1 MRRGDLY
8 RVYKGS
14 GRDPKRHRVFVVVS
28 RQVVIESRHTTVICA
43 PIYTSGSGLS
53 TEVPVG
59 PDEGLKHP
67 SSIHCDE
74 LVSILKSRLTDYVGA
89 LRPTQLSQ
97 LDAALA
103 IAVGIG

>member
-14 GRDPKRHRVFVVVS
+14 SRDPKRHRVFAVVS
-28 RQVVIESRHTTVICA
+28 RQVVIESKYTTVICA
-43 PIYTSGSGLS
+43 PIYTMGSGLS
-53 TEVPVG
+53 TEVSVG

-89 LRPTQLSQ
+89 LSPAQLAQ
-97 LDAALA
+97 LDVALA